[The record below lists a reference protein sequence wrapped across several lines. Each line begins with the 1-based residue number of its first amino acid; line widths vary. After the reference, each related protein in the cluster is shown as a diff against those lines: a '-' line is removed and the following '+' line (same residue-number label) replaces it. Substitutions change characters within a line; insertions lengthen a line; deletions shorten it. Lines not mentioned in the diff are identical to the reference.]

1 MLEPRAWGSN
11 ASVPTARVH
20 AGAQGVRSRV
30 LQARVRSAS
39 LLMIG
44 AAMLA
49 GAKCPRGA
57 KAKATN
63 PAITQKSVI
72 PDSADQ
78 VINGLR
84 TILSD
89 QGVSKGLLLSD
100 TAYSYEDGTR
110 LELARVNFTFF
121 TRQGEKDG
129 VLTSRAG
136 TYNERLSRLEVRG
149 DVIIKRDDGR
159 TLTTQRLVYDRAR
172 NQIFT
177 DSAFTLVEPSRQ
189 LTGIGFESDPKL
201 TLFKCLRACKG
212 VATVQIPTK

>member
-1 MLEPRAWGSN
+1 MMRDRL
-11 ASVPTARVH
+11 
-20 AGAQGVRSRV
+20 
-30 LQARVRSAS
+30 ARVRSAGM
-39 LLMIG
+39 LMC
-44 AAMLA
+44 AALVLA
-49 GAKCPRGA
+49 GAKCPRGSKSNA
-57 KAKATN
+57 KK
-63 PAITQKSVI
+63 PAVAQKSVI

-84 TILSD
+84 AILAD

-110 LELARVNFTFF
+110 LELQRVNFTFY
-121 TRQGEKDG
+121 TKQGVKDG

-149 DVIIKRDDGR
+149 DVIVKRDDGR

-189 LTGIGFESDPKL
+189 LTGIGFESDPQL
-201 TLFKCLRACKG
+201 TLFRCLRACKG
-212 VATVQIPTK
+212 VAPVQIPVK